1 MEVYIELTYIINE
14 FIFVIVFEMI
24 SILLNVN
31 WSMKK
36 IVMYSFSCNIS
47 LILIYIDYVPYIS
60 LLYWLFLFL
69 LLFKK
74 QCFLYFP
81 VYLIVYFSILLFIN
95 TLIENSFVYNGIL
108 ITPTYY
114 TDIAFLCVVFIFC
127 VIEVMYLTYIKKKII
142 KQQYLY
148 EVDFVYAKSKY
159 HISGFLD
166 SGNEAYYQG
175 FPLIFIKKGIIQD
188 YQRIDTYMVHRL
200 DDQIVDIICI
210 DELVVNHQQL
220 HNVYAGIIDD
230 IHYECLLNKDVM
242 GGVI

>member
-1 MEVYIELTYIINE
+1 MEVYIELTYIINA

-36 IVMYSFSCNIS
+36 IMMYSFSCNIS

-108 ITPTYY
+108 ITPTHY
-114 TDIAFLCVVFIFC
+114 TDIAFLCVVFIFS
-127 VIEVMYLTYIKKKII
+127 VIEVMYLVYIKKKII
-142 KQQYLY
+142 QQQYLY
-148 EVDFVYAKSKY
+148 EIDFVYAKSKY
-159 HISGFLD
+159 HVLGFLD
-166 SGNEAYYQG
+166 SGNEVYYQG

-188 YQRIDTYMVHRL
+188 YQRIDTYMIHRL
-200 DDQIVDIICI
+200 DNQFIDIICI
-210 DELVVNHQQL
+210 DEMIVNHQKL
-220 HNVYAGIIDD
+220 HHIYAGIMDD

>member
-1 MEVYIELTYIINE
+1 MEVYIELTYVINA
-14 FIFVIVFEMI
+14 FIFMIVFEMI

-31 WSMKK
+31 WSMKR
-36 IVMYSFSCNIS
+36 IMMYSFSCNIS
-47 LILIYIDYVPYIS
+47 LILIYIDYIPYMS
-60 LLYWLFLFL
+60 LLYWLFLFI

-108 ITPTYY
+108 ITPTHY
-114 TDIAFLCVVFIFC
+114 TDIAFLCVVFLFSI
-127 VIEVMYLTYIKKKII
+127 IELMYLVYLRKKTT
-142 KQQYLY
+142 KQYYLY
-148 EVDFVYAKSKY
+148 DIDFVYAKNQY

-188 YQRIDTYMVHRL
+188 YSRIDTYWIHQMEDR
-200 DDQIVDIICI
+200 QVDIICI
-210 DELVVNHQQL
+210 DDMFINHQHL
-220 HNVYAGIIDD
+220 HHVYAGILDD
-230 IHYECLLNKDVM
+230 LTYDCLLNKDVM